1 MSLGAAVAKF
11 GRVVDHVATAVLLAL
26 GLTAAGAV
34 ALIGG

>member
-1 MSLGAAVAKF
+1 MSLANVSLFERLIDRIAPAL
-11 GRVVDHVATAVLLAL
+11 LLAL